1 MKKSLS
7 ILIPLLGNNRIAIT
21 AFLYLICIN
30 PKAIN
35 ELAASDHTTDTLQIS
50 QIILDLFNHITYL
63 YQIIYT

>member
-1 MKKSLS
+1 MYES
-7 ILIPLLGNNRIAIT
+7 GNNLIAIT

>member
-35 ELAASDHTTDTLQIS
+35 ELAASDHTSDTLQIS

>member
-1 MKKSLS
+1 MYES
-7 ILIPLLGNNRIAIT
+7 GNNRIAIT

-35 ELAASDHTTDTLQIS
+35 ELAASDHTSDTLQIS